1 MHGRVK
7 RLLDTIHERI
17 VEAFPPQEPPAR
29 PAKILSRETALVGH
43 VDKLIGLLSA
53 RGYGDRDRLLRKLM
67 EEVGE
72 YCEAI
77 EYANGATRKIEK
89 FDGIDPQAKLKEE
102 ISDVVMVAL
111 ALARIDGHLTADILE
126 VIKEK
131 LGWREAEYQES
142 IKEDDE

>member
-1 MHGRVK
+1 MGFIDRLIGRFGGIWIENK
-7 RLLDTIHERI
+7 
-17 VEAFPPQEPPAR
+17 EPPTWSAQ
-29 PAKILSRETALVGH
+29 ITSRETALVRD

-77 EYANGATRKIEK
+77 EYANGSTRKIKK
-89 FDGIDPQAKLKEE
+89 FEGVDPQAKLLEE

-111 ALARIDGHLTADILE
+111 ALAKLDGRCTADILV

-131 LGWREAEYQES
+131 LGWRETEYQES
-142 IKEDDE
+142 LKEDDD